1 LYTCFD
7 APPCI
12 SFRWWSDC
20 PWPFAKTCWDLDL
33 KVLNKSQIV
42 TLEVLLGAIAEF
54 EHSCKEIT
62 MGVSKIMLF
71 TIAILLYLF
80 GCLHGVNSE
89 IIWEYFWAN
98 DCKFFKNL
106 QSTLCFVLLLCFTC
120 INNWS
125 SHLIVMWFDY
135 VLTKFANLNSSQ
147 FHGFKL

>member
-1 LYTCFD
+1 
-7 APPCI
+7 
-12 SFRWWSDC
+12 
-20 PWPFAKTCWDLDL
+20 
-33 KVLNKSQIV
+33 VLNKSQIV

-89 IIWEYFWAN
+89 IIWEYFIAN

-106 QSTLCFVLLLCFTC
+106 RSTLCFVLLLCFTC

>member
-1 LYTCFD
+1 MLYTCFD

-12 SFRWWSDC
+12 NFRWWSDF
-20 PWPFAKTCWDLDL
+20 PWPFANTCLDL
-33 KVLNKSQIV
+33 KVQNKSQIV

-80 GCLHGVNSE
+80 GCLHGVDSQ
-89 IIWEYFWAN
+89 IFAFFSQN

-106 QSTLCFVLLLCFTC
+106 RSTLCFVFFFCFTC

-125 SHLIVMWFDY
+125 NHLIVMWFY
-135 VLTKFANLNSSQ
+135 VLTKFANLNFSQ
-147 FHGFKL
+147 FHGLKL